1 MNYVYYITILL
12 HYQTLPNN
20 GERKLAS
27 NQDIEQFLFMVL
39 SHHCCE
45 ILFSCFCTGMA
56 NIRSPKRLPFPG
68 KSNANKCG
76 IIEKKP
82 SSPSPTPHQT
92 GGWKMETIV
101 LLIFLY
107 KSKADK
113 SNKAILPGCFTK
125 TFQAAYTTCHKL
137 LFAIMPRLLI
147 WKQMN
152 KLLDGVT
159 EGFIGM
165 QCARQPYYVANA
177 EWLSASC
184 PFTSNF
190 TSLIH
195 ILMETLL
202 KEGGEC
208 GD

>member
-1 MNYVYYITILL
+1 
-12 HYQTLPNN
+12 
-20 GERKLAS
+20 
-27 NQDIEQFLFMVL
+27 
-39 SHHCCE
+39 
-45 ILFSCFCTGMA
+45 
-56 NIRSPKRLPFPG
+56 
-68 KSNANKCG
+68 
-76 IIEKKP
+76 
-82 SSPSPTPHQT
+82 
-92 GGWKMETIV
+92 METIV

-165 QCARQPYYVANA
+165 QHARQPYYVANT
-177 EWLSASC
+177 ERLSAGC

-195 ILMETLL
+195 ILVETLL
-202 KEGGEC
+202 KGGVSAEIKTTMEHLLHRRRVTMRQNKSWHEVRC
-208 GD
+208 EQVFAHVTLKIMLN

>member
-20 GERKLAS
+20 RERKLAR
-27 NQDIEQFLFMVL
+27 NQDIEQYLCMVL
-39 SHHCCE
+39 SHRGCE
-45 ILFSCFCTGMA
+45 ILFNCFCTGTA
-56 NIRSPKRLPFPG
+56 SIRASEMFL
-68 KSNANKCG
+68 CC
-76 IIEKKP
+76 IIEK
-82 SSPSPTPHQT
+82 SSFAKSKALSWPCLGNRQIGH
-92 GGWKMETIV
+92 WKMERIV
-101 LLIFLY
+101 SLIFLY

-125 TFQAAYTTCHKL
+125 TFHAAYTTCHKL
-137 LFAIMPRLLI
+137 LFAIMLRLLI

-165 QCARQPYYVANA
+165 QCTRLPYYVANTG
-177 EWLSASC
+177 WLLRSC

-195 ILMETLL
+195 ILIETLL
-202 KEGGEC
+202 KAGWVKRLK
-208 GD
+208 